1 MSTAA
6 SPSALVFF
14 YTITTMAILLTT
26 KQRKQL
32 DRPAITAI
40 SLLTTFALAS
50 IVLLRS
56 TDLAG
61 TFAIAALC
69 CARE

>member
-1 MSTAA
+1 MS
-6 SPSALVFF
+6 
-14 YTITTMAILLTT
+14 IL
-26 KQRKQL
+26 
-32 DRPAITAI
+32 I
-40 SLLTTFALAS
+40 TFALAS

-56 TDLAG
+56 TNLTA